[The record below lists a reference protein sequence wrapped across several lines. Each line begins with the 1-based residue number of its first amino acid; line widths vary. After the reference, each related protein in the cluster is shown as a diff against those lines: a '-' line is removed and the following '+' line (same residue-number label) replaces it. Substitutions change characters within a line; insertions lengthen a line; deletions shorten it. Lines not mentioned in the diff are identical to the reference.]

1 MGFLWLAVLI
11 LLPIGLY
18 ILTKWVK
25 LFELFGVVVLG
36 YVAGM
41 VLGNIPGLKVH
52 PGAAEIAT
60 SGAIVL
66 ALPMLLFK
74 VDFLGWL
81 KTAGTAV
88 GAYAIAVLSVL
99 VMACSAYLI
108 FEANL
113 NRAMLS
119 GMFTGA
125 ATGGTVNLNS
135 VALAARAPDELVLR
149 ANFVDIIAGGVYLLV
164 LMGPGKF
171 VLRKWLGKP
180 KDSDAFDRQSDT
192 KEAGAEAKLALVD
205 RLKQGLMNTGIAIL
219 IALATFIAAS
229 GLTELLYPSGDNID
243 LTGDATAH
251 PNFLP
256 IFMLMLTTAGIVLS
270 FLPKIRVLP
279 FIDETA
285 EYLLVIFALALGSQV
300 NFSAFKTSNLDIMAY
315 GLTIIYGSIVLHYLL
330 CKLFRIDADSAIMAS
345 GAAILSPPLLPP
357 IAKVL
362 GNKQALISGL
372 TTGMVGYAT
381 GTYLGVLLVEL
392 LPGVFG

>member
-1 MGFLWLAVLI
+1 MGFVWITIFI
-11 LLPIGLY
+11 LLPIGLFE
-18 ILTKWVK
+18 LTKRVK

-41 VLGNIPGLKVH
+41 IIGNIPGLNVH
-52 PGAAEIAT
+52 PGAAEVAT
-60 SGAIVL
+60 QGAIVL

-88 GAYAIAVLSVL
+88 GAYATAVLSVL
-99 VMACSAYLI
+99 VMACAAYLI
-108 FEANL
+108 FDANPD
-113 NRAMLS
+113 RAMLS

-135 VALAARAPDELVLR
+135 VALAANAPDELVLR
-149 ANFVDIIAGGVYLLV
+149 ANFVDIIAGGIYLLV

-171 VLRKWLGKP
+171 LLRKWLGKP
-180 KDSDAFDRQSDT
+180 KDSFAFDRQSSI
-192 KEAGAEAKLALVD
+192 AEAEVKLTLAD
-205 RLKQGLMNTGIAIL
+205 RLKKGLMNTGIAIL
-219 IALATFIAAS
+219 IALAALIAAS
-229 GLTELLYPSGDNID
+229 GLVELLYPSGDNTD

-256 IFMLMLTTAGIVLS
+256 IFMLMLTTAGILLS
-270 FLPKIRVLP
+270 FLPKIRALP

-285 EYLLVIFALALGSQV
+285 DYLLVIFALALGSQV
-300 NFSAFKTSNLDIMAY
+300 NFAEFKTSNLDIMAY
-315 GLTIIYGSIVLHYLL
+315 GLTIIYGSIVLHYGL

-357 IAKVL
+357 IAEVL
-362 GNKQALISGL
+362 DNKQALISGL
-372 TTGMVGYAT
+372 TTGMVGYAV

-392 LPGVFG
+392 LPRVFG